1 MWGEVDKIANGNN
14 YERGERGRSIFVS
27 EFVNNKLLNFLFFVN
42 GRLITQPNIGKKMQK
57 IWRELE
63 GRRKRLNQIIS

>member
-1 MWGEVDKIANGNN
+1 MEEFQKKTLKTQVIYVGGGEVDKIAKGNN

-42 GRLITQPNIGKKMQK
+42 GRP
-57 IWRELE
+57 
-63 GRRKRLNQIIS
+63 